1 MYLRHVPAEKWAKNV
16 DPSVLLQPC
25 AAVVCSALDIHL
37 TGGSL
42 R

>member
-1 MYLRHVPAEKWAKNV
+1 MYLRHAPAEKWAKLV
-16 DPSVLLQPC
+16 DPSVLQPC
-25 AAVVCSALDIHL
+25 AAVVCSALDVHL